1 MKVVTILGIGR
12 AKEKFEDRPIYR
24 YDDKLGSFYSLKKQ
38 RYTNM
43 LPLLIDNFGEQ
54 NIMPIFTKDAKDTNI
69 EVLKKEF
76 DIEYCEFFKDENFI
90 DSDKDFYKILRI
102 INDVTSNNEEYIIDL
117 THGFRHIPILATISL
132 ISQNLNNTDKIKHIF
147 FAKEI
152 KFQEDYEIIDLKEYL
167 ELANMS
173 YMLETFDKNYT
184 VSFVAAFKNE
194 DFENLRGELT
204 KFSNDILANSLKALE
219 NRFDIVLQYIENI
232 KKNEQIFTFKAS
244 LDKIKE
250 HIEDL
255 KRISRKKDF
264 QKLYE
269 IAKVLNK
276 KGYLLNAITLLFE
289 GIGYYCV
296 RGLENFDP
304 KVEAYVKEFKNS
316 KFFDSYI
323 LTNQSRTLVKT
334 KKDRNSYLFG
344 IEKAQTLFGLSE
356 KEVREYLGDI
366 KNLICDKLERIP
378 NIENFR
384 NFIFDA
390 EGLRNNLAHGN
401 SSDEIENTK
410 LKFKQLLDEYK
421 KFCIDDDILD
431 SNK

>member
-1 MKVVTILGIGR
+1 M
-12 AKEKFEDRPIYR
+12 
-24 YDDKLGSFYSLKKQ
+24 
-38 RYTNM
+38 
-43 LPLLIDNFGEQ
+43 
-54 NIMPIFTKDAKDTNI
+54 
-69 EVLKKEF
+69 
-76 DIEYCEFFKDENFI
+76 
-90 DSDKDFYKILRI
+90 
-102 INDVTSNNEEYIIDL
+102 
-117 THGFRHIPILATISL
+117 
-132 ISQNLNNTDKIKHIF
+132 
-147 FAKEI
+147 
-152 KFQEDYEIIDLKEYL
+152 
-167 ELANMS
+167 
-173 YMLETFDKNYT
+173 
-184 VSFVAAFKNE
+184 
-194 DFENLRGELT
+194 
-204 KFSNDILANSLKALE
+204 
-219 NRFDIVLQYIENI
+219 
-232 KKNEQIFTFKAS
+232 
-244 LDKIKE
+244 
-250 HIEDL
+250 
-255 KRISRKKDF
+255 
-264 QKLYE
+264 
-269 IAKVLNK
+269 
-276 KGYLLNAITLLFE
+276 LNAITLLFE

-344 IEKAQTLFGLSE
+344 IEKAQTNFGLSE
-356 KEVREYLGDI
+356 KEVREYLSDI

>member
-1 MKVVTILGIGR
+1 MKVVTILGIGHV
-12 AKEKFEDRPIYR
+12 KEVEERPFYK
-24 YDDKLGSFYSLKKQ
+24 YDGKLENLYFLKKQ

-43 LPLLIDNFGEQ
+43 LPLLIDNFGMQ
-54 NIMPIFTKDAKDTNI
+54 NVVPIFTVDAKKTQLD
-69 EVLKKEF
+69 VLKKEF
-76 DIEYCEFFKDENFI
+76 QTEHIEIFKEQNFI
-90 DSDKDFYKILRI
+90 SDDKDFYEILRI
-102 INDVTSNNEEYIIDL
+102 INNATSGDDEYIIDL

-344 IEKAQTLFGLSE
+344 IEKAQTHFGLSE
-356 KEVREYLGDI
+356 KEVREYLSDI

>member
-1 MKVVTILGIGR
+1 MKVVTILGIGHV
-12 AKEKFEDRPIYR
+12 KEVEERPFYK
-24 YDDKLGSFYSLKKQ
+24 YDGKLENLYFLKKQ

-43 LPLLIDNFGEQ
+43 LPLLIDNFGMQ
-54 NIMPIFTKDAKDTNI
+54 NVVPIFTVDAKKTQLD
-69 EVLKKEF
+69 VLKKEF
-76 DIEYCEFFKDENFI
+76 QTEHIEIFKEQNFI
-90 DSDKDFYKILRI
+90 SDDKDFYKILRI
-102 INDVTSNNEEYIIDL
+102 INNATSGDDEYIIDL

-132 ISQNLNNTDKIKHIF
+132 ISQGLNNTDKIKHIF

-152 KFQEDYEIIDLKEYL
+152 EPYKDYEIIDLKEYL

-184 VSFVAAFKNE
+184 VSFVAAFENE
-194 DFENLRGELT
+194 DFKNLRSELT

-219 NRFDIVLQYIENI
+219 NRFDIVLQYIESI
-232 KKNEQIFTFKAS
+232 KKHEQIFTFGPS

-296 RGLENFDP
+296 SGLEKISP
-304 KVEAYVKEFKNS
+304 KAEAYVREFKNS
-316 KFFDSYI
+316 GFFDSYD
-323 LTNQSRTLVKT
+323 LTNQSRNLVKIGR
-334 KKDRNSYLFG
+334 KMKSYLFG
-344 IEKAQTLFGLSE
+344 TEKAQTHFGLSE
-356 KEVREYLGDI
+356 KKAKEHLCDI

-421 KFCIDDDILD
+421 KFCIDDDILGA
-431 SNK
+431 SK